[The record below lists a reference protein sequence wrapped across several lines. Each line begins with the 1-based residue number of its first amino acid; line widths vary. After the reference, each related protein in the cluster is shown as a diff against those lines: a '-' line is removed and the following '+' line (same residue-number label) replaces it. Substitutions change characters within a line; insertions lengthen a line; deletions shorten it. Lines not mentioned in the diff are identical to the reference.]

1 MTNFARELYFLIKPV
16 LLTINGPDKEENMGR
31 RSESNRIQ
39 SRIKFLENKITKL
52 SKKEAESRA
61 NWTRQYHAVQKY
73 IEEYAGLKNVAT
85 KRAAWLKRKFLDWP
99 QTSIELTKK
108 RDTIRQE
115 INQIATDITNQKSRL
130 VVIKIESDS
139 QQKMYNEIVDRVFA
153 LSLALAQAYQARD
166 SYLSQH
172 VFTYLVD
179 DGGKLRRQITFI
191 NVDQTR
197 KVTAM
202 VNSISFLDPAL
213 ASQAQ
218 TEIESFFGRF
228 HSEEMDEATQTLYDL
243 TQKLLTEKRT
253 FKVGETLYRFLTMKL
268 AKKTFPELVRA
279 QDLLK
284 SALRSEKTNSYVRIY
299 ERETS
304 KDRWQQVKIS

>member
-1 MTNFARELYFLIKPV
+1 
-16 LLTINGPDKEENMGR
+16 MGR
-31 RSESNRIQ
+31 RPESNRIQ
-39 SRIKFLENKITKL
+39 SRIKFLEKKLDKL
-52 SKKEAESRA
+52 SKKEAKSRI
-61 NWTRQYHAVQKY
+61 NWTRQYHASQKY
-73 IEEYAGLKNVAT
+73 IKEYAGLKNIAT
-85 KRAAWLKRKFLDWP
+85 KRADWLKSKFLSWP

-108 RDTIRQE
+108 RDAIRQE
-115 INQIATDITNQKSRL
+115 IDQIATEIATQKSKL
-130 VVIKIESDS
+130 VVIKIETDS
-139 QQKMYNEIVDRVFA
+139 QQKMHNEIVDRVFA

-179 DGGKLRRQITFI
+179 NSGKLRRQITFI
-191 NVDQTR
+191 NADQTR

-218 TEIESFFGRF
+218 TEIESFFNRF
-228 HSEEMDEATQTLYDL
+228 RQQEMDEATQALYDL

-268 AKKTFPELVRA
+268 TKKAFPELVRA